1 MTAPA
6 LPEIFGNYTL
16 GDFNEVV
23 SPEAISWWPQTVGW
37 TWVAAGLLILAGY
50 HGWKRLVHWYRN
62 RYRGE
67 AINKLRQLP
76 DSGNTVVEVNRL
88 LKLTALAAFSREQV
102 ASLSGEQWV
111 GFLNAQCSEPVF
123 DQAQGELLALAA
135 YSGKTVEATAGRAL
149 LNASQA
155 WIERHKNPYDV

>member
-1 MTAPA
+1 VTAPA
-6 LPEIFGNYTL
+6 LPEIFGNYSL

-37 TWVAAGLLILAGY
+37 AWVAAGLLILAGY
-50 HGWKRLVHWYRN
+50 HSWKRAVYWYRN

-76 DSGNTVVEVNRL
+76 DSGNTAMEVNRL

-102 ASLSGEQWV
+102 ASLSGQQWV
-111 GFLNAQCSEPVF
+111 AFLNAQCPEPVF
-123 DQAQGELLALAA
+123 DSAQSELLALAA
-135 YSGKTVEATAGRAL
+135 YTGEAVEAAVGRTL
-149 LNASQA
+149 LQSSRA
-155 WIERHKNPYDV
+155 WIEQHKNPYDV

>member
-1 MTAPA
+1 MSAPA

-37 TWVAAGLLILAGY
+37 AWVAAGLLLLLGH
-50 HGWKRLVHWYRN
+50 HGWKRLLHWYRN

-76 DSGNTVVEVNRL
+76 DNSSIAVEINRL
-88 LKLTALAAFSREQV
+88 LKLTALVAFSRKQV

-111 GFLNAQCSEPVF
+111 SFLNAQCPEPVF
-123 DQAQGELLALAA
+123 NPQQGKLLALATYTGQVIDA
-135 YSGKTVEATAGRAL
+135 DAGQSLLQASLAWVE
-149 LNASQA
+149 Q
-155 WIERHKNPYDV
+155 HKNPYDA

>member
-1 MTAPA
+1 MSAPD

-23 SPEAISWWPQTVGW
+23 SPEAISWLPQTVGW
-37 TWVAAGLLILAGY
+37 AWVAGGLALFAGY
-50 HGWKRLVHWYRN
+50 HSWKRLLHWYRN

-67 AINKLRQLP
+67 AIGRLRSLP
-76 DSGNTVVEVNRL
+76 ASGDIAAPVNRL

-111 GFLNAQCSEPVF
+111 EFLNGQCPEPVF
-123 DQAQGELLALAA
+123 DEPLGELLALAA
-135 YSGKTVEATAGRAL
+135 YTGEPVDESTRRAL
-149 LNASQA
+149 LQASMA
-155 WIERHKNPYDV
+155 WVEQHKNPYDA